1 MPTLTLTPAEIRLI
15 SAALEEAI
23 DYWSITDADGVR
35 DSPANQ
41 RRITKTR
48 TLLTKLTQRNTP

>member
-1 MPTLTLTPAEIRLI
+1 MPTLSLTRSELRLLE
-15 SAALEEAI
+15 AALEEAI

-48 TLLTKLTQRNTP
+48 TLLTKLTQRNMP